1 MNDKNLIP
9 FPERTESELREIQR
23 KGGEASGKSRR
34 LKRDLRRKIDL
45 ILSMPCADNDR
56 EVLEAM
62 GISPGEMD
70 NEMIL
75 AVSLFQKAKSGDM
88 RAFDKIMQILGE
100 DVASQELKLRKK
112 EFKMKSAKP
121 NGEKVEE
128 LPQLYKALMAL
139 AGDNDE

>member
-1 MNDKNLIP
+1 MNDRNLIP
-9 FPERTESELREIQR
+9 FPERTESEQREIQK
-23 KGGEASGKSRR
+23 KGGKASGKSRR

-75 AVSLFQKAKSGDM
+75 AVSLFQKAKAGDM
-88 RAFDKIMQILGE
+88 RAFDKILQILGE
-100 DVASQELKLRKK
+100 DVASKEFKLRKK
-112 EFKMKSAKP
+112 EFKMKYSKP

-128 LPQLYKALMAL
+128 LPQLYNALTAL
-139 AGDNDE
+139 TGNNDE

>member
-1 MNDKNLIP
+1 MNDRNLIP
-9 FPERTESELREIQR
+9 FPERTESEQREIQK
-23 KGGEASGKSRR
+23 KGGKASGKSRR

-62 GISPGEMD
+62 GILPDNMD

-75 AVSLFQKAKSGDM
+75 AVSLFQKAKAGDM

-100 DVASQELKLRKK
+100 DVASQELKLKKK
-112 EFKMKSAKP
+112 EFKMKYSKP
-121 NGEKVEE
+121 NSEQGEE
-128 LPQLYKALMAL
+128 LPQLYNALSE
-139 AGDNDE
+139 DDEK